1 MLVITLTRSAAM
13 RLRLFSGV
21 LLFLCVS
28 VPLRAEEFACY
39 VRFPTAKPSIVLV
52 ETATAAN
59 AAKVASRA
67 RSKGPVRQRE
77 HVKEVVE
84 CIHRLTGQ
92 FADPAVQRMFENLP
106 L

>member
-1 MLVITLTRSAAM
+1 MRFPLLSGALLLLCAA
-13 RLRLFSGV
+13 S
-21 LLFLCVS
+21 
-28 VPLRAEEFACY
+28 PLRAEEFACY
-39 VRFPTAKPSIVLV
+39 VRFPTVKPSIVLV
-52 ETATAAN
+52 ETGTAAN

-92 FADPAVQRMFENLP
+92 FADPAAQRMFENLP